1 MKLLIISA
9 IWPSRSHSTRAANI
23 VIYEMLRAL
32 AKNQSGV
39 EIGLLVVTDGVRN
52 ECVDNEI
59 IEELKK
65 SGVDILDNI
74 LLEPIPRRNIPER
87 FFSMPNIADKYPQY
101 NHRGKIQELSFTW
114 GADAVLI
121 PWSEWLTHACSDI
134 PLIKFAY
141 YGNPDPK
148 SALAQLALTKKF
160 GKRSTAFCLLQLI
173 KIKIFEFIHI
183 NAMKKYEILGN
194 VAKNDANYYTK
205 KGHPNSFYIQN
216 IWIPPIFKNAL
227 NFQKKV
233 KEAPIKIIASIGKLG
248 GTANTY
254 GFLYLGKE
262 ILPLLEKRLEGINY
276 EVHIL
281 GAGKPQDYVL
291 RALDSSRVIWRGY
304 VDDIDSEIANADV
317 FLCVN
322 NATQYKVGHT
332 RYLHAWSLGAPVVA
346 HTDASLSMPEIKHME
361 TALLGSNAL
370 EIVNS
375 IALLLEDENLRKKIC
390 NGGEQAY
397 LKYFQSDKV
406 ASIIIDKLQSV
417 YFKKSIN

>member
-9 IWPSRSHSTRAANI
+9 IWPSSTHSTRAANI
-23 VIYEMLRAL
+23 VIFEMLLAL
-32 AKNQSGV
+32 AKNQKGV
-39 EIGLLVVTDGVRN
+39 QVGLLVVTDGVRK
-52 ECVDNEI
+52 ECIDQES
-59 IEELKK
+59 IEDLKK

-74 LLEPIPRRNIPER
+74 LLEPIPRRNISER
-87 FFSMPNIADKYPQY
+87 IFSMPNIADKYPQY
-101 NHRGKIQELSFTW
+101 NHRGKIQEASLKW
-114 GADAVLI
+114 EADAVLI

-148 SALAQLALTKKF
+148 SALAQLALTKKY
-160 GKRSTAFCLLQLI
+160 GKRSLAFLLIQLL
-173 KIKIFEFIHI
+173 KIKVFEFIHI
-183 NAMKKYEILGN
+183 NTMRKYEILGN
-194 VAKNDANYYTK
+194 VAKNDANYYAK

-216 IWIPPIFKNAL
+216 IWIHPKSKNEV
-227 NFQKKV
+227 NYEKKR
-233 KEAPIKIIASIGKLG
+233 KESPIKIIASIGKLG

-262 ILPLLEKRLEGINY
+262 ILPLLEKRLQAINY

-281 GAGKPQDYVL
+281 GAGKPQEYVL
-291 RALDSSRVIWRGY
+291 SALDSSKVIWRGY
-304 VDDIDSEIANADV
+304 VDDIDSEIRNADV

-322 NATQYKVGHT
+322 NATRYKVGHT

-346 HTDASLSMPEIKHME
+346 HTDASLSMPEIRHME

-370 EIVNS
+370 EIVNN
-375 IALLLEDENLRKKIC
+375 IALLLEDENLRRKIC

-397 LKYFQSDKV
+397 LKYFQSKSV
-406 ASIIIDKLQSV
+406 ATIIIDKLQLECHKRV
-417 YFKKSIN
+417 KN